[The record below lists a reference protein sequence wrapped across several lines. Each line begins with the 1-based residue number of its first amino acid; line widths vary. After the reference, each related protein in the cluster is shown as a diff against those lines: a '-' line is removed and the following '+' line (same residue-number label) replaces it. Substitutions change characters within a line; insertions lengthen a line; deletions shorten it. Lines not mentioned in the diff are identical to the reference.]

1 MSNFTR
7 SSLQS
12 IFSHEWTRNI
22 KILKYRIHSCQFQRS
37 FEMGS
42 LIFSIKINETQF
54 NFHVITT
61 WIFLFDEIKREDL
74 FFTHNYV
81 SSLFHFPYLRLIESR
96 DEELSTGIQKSSLG
110 NNPLPFPRRLN
121 SQGRFWKHGDK
132 TRRWE
137 KAWLKWLVEFP
148 SVSPSPRRVATCTLL
163 NAINDLNV
171 WRPVSRLTLL

>member
-22 KILKYRIHSCQFQRS
+22 KILKYRIHSCQFQRN

-81 SSLFHFPYLRLIESR
+81 SSLFHFPCLIFALSNREMRNCRPGSKSHRSAIIHCHFPGGWILREDFENTATKHGGERKRGWNGWSNFHQCRRLPVELRLA
-96 DEELSTGIQKSSLG
+96 LCLMQLMT
-110 NNPLPFPRRLN
+110 
-121 SQGRFWKHGDK
+121 
-132 TRRWE
+132 
-137 KAWLKWLVEFP
+137 
-148 SVSPSPRRVATCTLL
+148 
-163 NAINDLNV
+163 
-171 WRPVSRLTLL
+171 